1 VLKIDTA
8 KLLEQYSNSLS
19 LSPINSGS
27 TIYKPQPRGK
37 QTFLRME
44 DYPFAERK
52 KKRGV
57 ANAIAEMCIEHT
69 VPNLAEFVIRAYQ
82 MTGNQVGDVL
92 FER

>member
-1 VLKIDTA
+1 
-8 KLLEQYSNSLS
+8 
-19 LSPINSGS
+19 
-27 TIYKPQPRGK
+27 
-37 QTFLRME
+37 ME

-57 ANAIAEMCIEHT
+57 ANAIAEMCIEHS
-69 VPNLAEFVIRAYQ
+69 VPNLAEFVMRAYQ